1 MSRGGLHIKATAL
14 QWDLISGNKRPNE
27 LISLRKAL
35 QVEG

>member
-1 MSRGGLHIKATAL
+1 VV
-14 QWDLISGNKRPNE
+14 LIGGNKRLNE